1 MDWFL
6 YDRSSAMKE
15 LRTRFKVSSMLITK
29 RELRFYKEQL
39 RPQRIFL
46 PIALGTRFSRE
57 ETTPPCRKKSL
68 EGDNENLSVEN

>member
-1 MDWFL
+1 
-6 YDRSSAMKE
+6 MKE

-57 ETTPPCRKKSL
+57 EATTPCRKKSP